1 MALANTL
8 VKTDKSHLSVHEYDF
23 NEECITDIS
32 DKLVVNPEI
41 IVFGKV
47 CRQHRS
53 VGFFSDES
61 EGYRYSRRLMTSQPL
76 TDNLRVLLGDINRKF
91 GTSFNGILVNRYD
104 SGSDD
109 ISSHSDD
116 EKGIN
121 VDDVIAIS
129 YGTVRTFRIR
139 EKQGRKIV
147 ADIPTESGK
156 IIHMGGEFQREFT
169 HEIPI
174 EKKQKGIRYSFTF
187 RYHQK

>member
-23 NEECITDIS
+23 NVECITDIS

-47 CRQHRS
+47 CHQHRS

-104 SGSDD
+104 SGSDY
-109 ISSHSDD
+109 ISAHSDD